1 MLNGNIRRLV
11 RARGFGFIKSDGG
24 QDLFFHRSDLQGVSF
39 DSLKEGQSVEFE
51 KSQGPKGPKAV
62 NIKLI
67 KKGGKDVLE
76 EETN

>member
-1 MLNGNIRRLV
+1 MPRGVIRRLISD
-11 RARGFGFIKSDGG
+11 RGFGFIKSDDG
-24 QDLFFHRSDLQGVSF
+24 QDLFFHSSELQGVSF

-51 KSQGPKGPKAV
+51 KGQGTKGPKAV

-67 KKGGKDVLE
+67 RKGVKDVLE

>member
-1 MLNGNIRRLV
+1 MPRGVIRRLISD
-11 RARGFGFIKSDGG
+11 RGFGFIKSDDG
-24 QDLFFHRSDLQGVSF
+24 QDLFFHSSELQGVSF

-51 KSQGPKGPKAV
+51 KGQGPKGPKAV

-67 KKGGKDVLE
+67 RKGVKDVLE